1 MSQRKPKHSL
11 VVQMIIRYKE
21 KFFNGPPPE
30 SFLTS
35 IPAMITLNSREL
47 AMFRVT
53 MGPKLINLMRR

>member
-1 MSQRKPKHSL
+1 
-11 VVQMIIRYKE
+11 MIIRYKE